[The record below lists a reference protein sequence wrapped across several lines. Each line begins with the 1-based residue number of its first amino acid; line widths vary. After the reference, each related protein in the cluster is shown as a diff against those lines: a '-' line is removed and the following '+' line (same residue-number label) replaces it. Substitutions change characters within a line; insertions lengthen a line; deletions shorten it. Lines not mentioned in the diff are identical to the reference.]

1 MSNFSTLAIITEAN
15 TSTAPSP
22 FVASTPDSLGTI
34 TTANYVD
41 DLGNEGKI
49 KANDLIYVNY
59 SDTSTFPLNVG
70 LSADLGIFQV
80 TYSASHWSL
89 VQLSPLT
96 ALTASVAISATEFN
110 GMYAAPKL
118 LLSAPGTNKLIV
130 VDSMQLVM
138 TYGTADYAAGGVVLA
153 QYESTAHGA
162 GVPATNT
169 ETASDF
175 FAAASTVF
183 RFTRSTV
190 LAPFSTSVDQALY
203 LSNQTQAFTTGDSTF
218 VANINY
224 HLLATA

>member
-1 MSNFSTLAIITEAN
+1 
-15 TSTAPSP
+15 
-22 FVASTPDSLGTI
+22 
-34 TTANYVD
+34 
-41 DLGNEGKI
+41 
-49 KANDLIYVNY
+49 
-59 SDTSTFPLNVG
+59 
-70 LSADLGIFQV
+70 
-80 TYSASHWSL
+80 
-89 VQLSPLT
+89 
-96 ALTASVAISATEFN
+96 
-110 GMYAAPKL
+110 MYAAPKL

-169 ETASDF
+169 ETAADF